1 MRIFLIRKIYFPF
14 IKIQFVKSII
24 GGEGKQKFKR
34 KKIF

>member
-1 MRIFLIRKIYFPF
+1 MYIFYRYIFPF
-14 IKIQFVKSII
+14 IKIQFMKSIT